1 MVIFIFLAIPQD
13 SMKQQNTTNIEGI
26 ISYLCQ
32 KNEYFEKILE
42 LTYVQEKAIK
52 SNNTKDLHLILIEK
66 ENCIKN
72 IKHLE
77 KLNTKIQ
84 EDIISN
90 RKHLISDNRINSLLS
105 QLQSIITKV
114 RDYDLDSINLLS
126 SSIDS
131 TKTKINNLNKKR
143 RTRMPI
149 RNHGF
154 FPPRFVDVLQ

>member
-32 KNEYFEKILE
+32 KYEYYEKILE
-42 LTYVQEKAIK
+42 LTHVQEKAIK
-52 SNNTKDLHLILIEK
+52 SNNIKDLHLIVIEK
-66 ENCIKN
+66 ENYIKN

-77 KLNTKIQ
+77 KLNTNIQ

-90 RKHLISDNRINSLLS
+90 RKHLILDNRINSLLS

-131 TKTKINNLNKKR
+131 TKTKISNLNKKR
-143 RTRMPI
+143 RTLMPI
-149 RNHGF
+149 KKQGL

>member
-1 MVIFIFLAIPQD
+1 MVIFIFLAILLD

-32 KNEYFEKILE
+32 KKEYYEKILE
-42 LTYVQEKAIK
+42 LTPAQEKAIK
-52 SNNTKDLHLILIEK
+52 SNNTKDLHLIVIEK
-66 ENCIKN
+66 ENCIKD

-90 RKHLISDNRINSLLS
+90 RKHLILDNRINSLLR
-105 QLQSIITKV
+105 QLQSIIKKV
-114 RDYDLDSINLLS
+114 RDYDLDSLNLLS

-149 RNHGF
+149 RKHGL
-154 FPPRFVDVLQ
+154 FPPRFVDVIQ